1 MATQT
6 FPEDLQVLRRTVTR
20 HFPDLV
26 DELEIALAVCA
37 SLKIQNMSQ
46 PLAIWFLGAP
56 SSGKTTVLDCI
67 GSLPMVLTR
76 DDFSAASIL
85 SASAGMDEQDSL
97 LPQLDNHILC
107 TPELA
112 PLTNSNQVKVV
123 LSYMT
128 RLLDSGTFVR
138 HSGSTGR
145 IGFTSPQ
152 RWSWL
157 GALVDVSPT
166 LFSNMGSM
174 GHRVLHVRMQTRT
187 RTFEARTSALVRLT
201 RQRPYAAKLQIIR
214 RLVVAFFENL
224 DRYYPDGIRMESAND
239 DEWAVRMIANF
250 ATLMVSA
257 RSVFQKSERKSIGV
271 PLTEHENRA
280 FFALYGLAQ
289 AVAFL
294 HGRSYVTPQE
304 LKTVA
309 RVALDSA
316 PVERSD
322 MLRYLINNNEIGC
335 DQYVSSV
342 GCSTATA
349 SIRFRQMIKLGLAE
363 KITKPGTT
371 KPYYNITLHH
381 DYTWILED
389 RLRQFLPPSEIW

>member
-6 FPEDLQVLRRTVTR
+6 FAEDLQILRRNVAR
-20 HFPDLV
+20 YFPDLV

-37 SLKIQNMSQ
+37 SLKIKNQSQ
-46 PLAIWFLGAP
+46 PLAAWYLGSP
-56 SSGKTTVLDCI
+56 SSGKTTILDCLRL
-67 GSLPMVLTR
+67 LPAALFR
-76 DDFSAASIL
+76 DDFTAASIL
-85 SASAGMDEQDSL
+85 SASAGMDQADSL
-97 LPQLDNHILC
+97 LPQLNNHILC

-152 RWSWL
+152 RFNWL

-166 LFSNMGSM
+166 LFNNMGSM
-174 GHRVLHVRMQTRT
+174 GHRVVYIRMRT
-187 RTFEARTSALVRLT
+187 PVRTFEARTRALVKLT
-201 RQRPYAAKLQIIR
+201 KQRPYAAKLEIIQ
-214 RLVVAFFENL
+214 RLVVDLFENL
-224 DRYYPDGIRMESAND
+224 ARYYPNGITMESAKD
-239 DEWAVRMIANF
+239 DQWTVKMISNF
-250 ATLMVSA
+250 ALLMVSA
-257 RSVFQKSERKSIGV
+257 RSVFKKTDRKSIGV
-271 PLTEHENRA
+271 PMTEHENRA

-289 AVAFL
+289 AVGFL
-294 HGRSYVTPQE
+294 NGRSYISPQE

-322 MLRYLINNNEIGC
+322 MLRYLINNDEMSC
-335 DQYVSSV
+335 DQYISSV

-349 SIRFRQMIKLGLAE
+349 SIRFRQMIKLGLAK
-363 KITKPGTT
+363 KITRPGTT